1 MFTKPATTNAGL
13 VKSFGHPANA
23 SACEPAAMFCLFCE
37 SYTAPRLTPFPSF
50 PREMVERFIAK
61 ITRPLVLY
69 LTGVPYLLLTT
80 VSMLEMRGGEPLY
93 RRIVRVFTVGS
104 K

>member
-1 MFTKPATTNAGL
+1 
-13 VKSFGHPANA
+13 
-23 SACEPAAMFCLFCE
+23 
-37 SYTAPRLTPFPSF
+37 
-50 PREMVERFIAK
+50 MVERFIAK

-93 RRIVRVFTVGS
+93 SRIVRVFTVGS